1 MIAYIKG
8 TLEFSGEDHI
18 IVDNNGLGYEI
29 KIPLSIL
36 PELPPIGDILKVFT
50 YLYVREDAMVLYGFL
65 SEDDLNV
72 FKLLLTVN
80 GIGPKGAL
88 AILSAMTPDALRMA
102 VVTGDDHS
110 ISKAPGIGKKTAQRL
125 IIDLKD
131 KLKISNLD
139 DLAQKDTLNS
149 RDVGYNENDSI
160 SEAIAALIT
169 LGYTSTEAVKA
180 TKGLNDLTS
189 VEEVL
194 KYALKQLARL

>member
-8 TLEFSGEDHI
+8 SLEFLGEDHI

-36 PELPPIGDILKVFT
+36 PELPAIGDMIKVFT

-65 SEDDLNV
+65 TKDDLNV
-72 FKLLLTVN
+72 FKLLLSVN

-102 VVTGDDHS
+102 VVTGDDHA

-131 KLKISNLD
+131 KLKIAIDEFSQDNGLNSINLD
-139 DLAQKDTLNS
+139 I
-149 RDVGYNENDSI
+149 GMNDRI
-160 SEAIAALIT
+160 SEAVAALVA

-180 TKGLNDLTS
+180 TKGLNDLGT
-189 VEEVL
+189 VEEIL
-194 KYALKQLARL
+194 KYALKQLARF